1 MNGAPITI
9 VEVGPRDGLQT
20 IASPVPTA
28 TKIAFVNALSRT
40 GLTDIEVTAFVSP
53 DRVPQLADAAEVL
66 AGIER
71 VPGVRYSALVP
82 SARGLARALAA
93 RVDAIAVFTA
103 ASETFNRRNVNASIA
118 ESLER
123 FRQFVPGAPV
133 PVRGYVS
140 MVVQCPFE
148 GPIAPQAVARVVEQL
163 LALGCSELSL
173 GDTIGRATV
182 DETRRLLDR
191 VMRVCPVDRIAMH
204 FHDTFGRAVDNA
216 VASSALGV
224 TRFDGSVGGIGGCP
238 FAPGAPGNV
247 ATQALCRA
255 FHDRLKVDIPALD
268 AASALLVGFDRIPA

>member
-1 MNGAPITI
+1 MSSAPITI

-20 IASPVPTA
+20 IASPVPTS

-40 GLTDIEVTAFVSP
+40 GLREIEVTAFVLP

-66 AGIER
+66 AGIDR

-82 SARGLARALAA
+82 NAHGFELALAA

-103 ASETFNRRNVNASIA
+103 ASETFNRRNINASIA

-140 MVVQCPFE
+140 MVVHCPFE
-148 GPIAPQAVARVVEQL
+148 GPIAPEVVVRVAEEL
-163 LALGCSELSL
+163 LALGCSEISL
-173 GDTIGRATV
+173 GDTIGRATT
-182 DETRRLLDR
+182 DDTRRLLDQ
-191 VMRVCPVDRIAMH
+191 VLRVCPADRIALH
-204 FHDTFGRAVDNA
+204 FHDTFGRAVENA
-216 VASSALGV
+216 ILSAGLGIA
-224 TRFDGSVGGIGGCP
+224 RFDGSAGGIGGCP

-255 FHDRLKVDIPALD
+255 FEGRTGVDVSALD
-268 AASALLVGFDRIPA
+268 AASALLAGFDR